1 MTSLNSPTTLGL
13 FRQQLDKG
21 FGALKFSPTLEP
33 GFIHDHQ
40 RRRLSFTRTGMLLA
54 AAFYTAFVIVNTIL
68 GDGAIWSPIAIFR
81 GCVILG
87 VLLMMHLVSIVPES
101 WRDALVIG
109 FYLIVSVIL
118 TIIDIQ
124 VARSGGTAH
133 YEGMILVIFHCCLFS
148 GLLLRPCIGV
158 IALMATIYIALNAS
172 FDLPREQLGFQ
183 ALFLIL
189 AAIMGGVGVYLTEH
203 RERDNFLRRQMMA
216 IGANFDELTGLA
228 SRAAFDRY
236 LRQYLRQAAQHDSE
250 IEALILVDIDH
261 FKQLNDT
268 RGHDTGDKCLR
279 LIADMLGSTV
289 NGAPEAVARWG
300 GDELIAVM
308 PVDSTV
314 QLETELDEL
323 RAQITQLNMSNPG
336 APRGHLT
343 VSIGVL
349 LIPPAKRIE
358 EKLLFRQTDAAL
370 YAAKEGGRD
379 QVVIRHAKAGW
390 NVQTLPGQRSA

>member
-1 MTSLNSPTTLGL
+1 MNSPTTLGL
-13 FRQQLDKG
+13 FRRQLDQG
-21 FGALKFSPTLEP
+21 FASLKFSPALEP
-33 GFIHDHQ
+33 GFINDHQ
-40 RRRLSFTRTGMLLA
+40 HRRLSFTRTGMLLA
-54 AAFYTAFVIVNTIL
+54 AAFYTAFVIVNAIF
-68 GDGAIWSPIAIFR
+68 GDGAIWSPVALFR
-81 GCVILG
+81 GGAILG
-87 VLLMMHLVSIVPES
+87 LLLMMHLITVVPES
-101 WRDALVIG
+101 RRDALVIG
-109 FYLIVSVIL
+109 FYLLISVIL
-118 TIIDIQ
+118 TSIDIQ
-124 VARSGGTAH
+124 VARNGGEAH
-133 YEGMILVIFHCCLFS
+133 YEGMIFAIFHCCLFS
-148 GLLLRPCIGV
+148 GLLLRPCISV
-158 IALMATIYIALNAS
+158 IALMAIIYISLNAS

-183 ALFLIL
+183 ALFLVL

-203 RERDNFLRRQMMA
+203 RERDSFLRRQMMA

-250 IEALILVDIDH
+250 MEALILVDIDH

-314 QLETELDEL
+314 QLETELDAL
-323 RAQITQLNMSNPG
+323 RAQINNLNMSNPG
-336 APRGHLT
+336 APRGLLT

-349 LIPPAKRIE
+349 LLPPAKRIE